1 MENLFHKL
9 EKRKKIKIRQV
20 HILNVQRQLVY
31 DVIYD
36 LVPEGLENRTPYL
49 QEKKRNRN
57 KMSRILFKNHGK
69 KPPGFLKEAETNSCK
84 ITRK

>member
-49 QEKKRNRN
+49 QKKKRKQEQNESN
-57 KMSRILFKNHGK
+57 SLQ
-69 KPPGFLKEAETNSCK
+69 KPWEKT
-84 ITRK
+84 TRFS

>member
-31 DVIYD
+31 DVMYD
-36 LVPEGLENRTPYL
+36 LVPEGLEDRTPYL
-49 QEKKRNRN
+49 QEKKRKQEQNE
-57 KMSRILFKNHGK
+57 SHSLQ
-69 KPPGFLKEAETNSCK
+69 KPWEKT
-84 ITRK
+84 TRFS